1 MLLEN
6 VGSPAENRSVV
17 VIGTGINL
25 ANHPEDLPQPA
36 VSLAAYGMTVT
47 PADAL
52 EVLAADHA

>member
-1 MLLEN
+1 M
-6 VGSPAENRSVV
+6 V

-36 VSLAAYGMTVT
+36 ISLGAYDMTVT